1 MQKLKFMSVK
11 RIFQIAKELNI
22 SHTDILNFLQS
33 RDVEINSHMSPVDE
47 DIYQLI
53 MSEFAKDKQLV
64 DRFRKEQVRREIHDT
79 RLKEQQQSSKTE
91 CRNCSKGNRYCNR
104 YAKKTTKQP
113 RKRDK
118 EKIWWFKK
126 TKTKED

>member
-33 RDVEINSHMSPVDE
+33 RDVKINSHMSPVDE

-79 RLKEQQQSSKTE
+79 RLKEQQQS
-91 CRNCSKGNRYCNR
+91 
-104 YAKKTTKQP
+104 KKKFQLLTLGS
-113 RKRDK
+113 RKCCFIVISTLSIRVLV
-118 EKIWWFKK
+118 
-126 TKTKED
+126 T